1 MEMKVDVAFHEELDP
16 HSRTAVK
23 SDEGNVVGRGFHESL
38 LRSLRS
44 LLRGE
49 QLEGTAFGVTK
60 TRVMTASLNFEDH
73 TDRRIAAREAGRFF
87 AGEAVDDNEELLFI
101 GTTTI
106 GVDKEKGCD
115 VALTFIQDLKPIHSV
130 VNEGELVDA
139 VTVSEIR
146 FF

>member
-38 LRSLRS
+38 LRSL
-44 LLRGE
+44 LRGE

-60 TRVMTASLNFEDH
+60 TRVLTASLNFEDH

-101 GTTTI
+101 GATTI
-106 GVDKEKGCD
+106 GVDKEEGCD

-139 VTVSEIR
+139 VTDSEIR